1 MLQFNFLTFNKIRDN
16 NETNIFTFG
25 HLNRSVLK
33 SSENKMSTRCLD
45 RDCCFLVENLLL
57 FQNFMNNERTR
68 MEL

>member
-33 SSENKMSTRCLD
+33 WSENKMSKGCLD

-57 FQNFMNNERTR
+57 F
-68 MEL
+68 